1 MPALEA
7 QNMLQDKHKLQ
18 YPLLASHEDSSNTA
32 PQSTSL
38 KIWVLHD
45 LSLQRSSLLACPY
58 CRIFGKDHSRKLVQD
73 SYKSPSFSLFFCKDQ
88 VARIV
93 GYTCLITINS
103 SRSRPLASRLIQQTV
118 LRSSSE
124 GTLKK
129 KVRVLVQVWELAYPW
144 PYIII
149 PSARQPSI
157 QKPRQPIYIQYLLL
171 TPIQ

>member
-18 YPLLASHEDSSNTA
+18 YPLLASHEDSSNTT

-73 SYKSPSFSLFFCKDQ
+73 SYKSPSSSLFFCKDR
-88 VARIV
+88 VARIHM
-93 GYTCLITINS
+93 
-103 SRSRPLASRLIQQTV
+103 SRLIQQTV